1 LNLSLAPSE
10 WQKVVRAALGAGL
23 DFGRSNMG
31 AGRRVNV
38 EFVSANPT
46 GPMHVGH
53 VRGAVVGDA
62 LSNLLAFA
70 GWQVTR
76 EYYINDGGA
85 QVDVLAR
92 SAYERYREAHG
103 LEPEIREGLY
113 PGDYLIPVG
122 AALKDRFGDALLDKP
137 EADPISTKAM
147 GKRALK
153 NLLLDMLMSVPS
165 DKALALAEDQYKKA
179 NNMTER
185 VGAIMA
191 VSGQEGPVFEQLM
204 QEKILRPLQMRGTN
218 FSSLN
223 AINPSGGAQSTAN
236 DYINFCSMLLNK
248 GMFNGKRILSEASVQ
263 YLLQAHTTSPMI
275 KYAPKVAEGYNYAA
289 GSWVIQTDS
298 NGNPSV
304 LASPGLFG
312 TWPMIDLCRNY
323 AVVFF
328 AKELMN
334 EDRKEVYLNLKKKID
349 EQIAANCQ

>member
-1 LNLSLAPSE
+1 MSQKNGIYCAIVSLGVIFLLLLQPVKAQYNFQELEKTIEQSKKELGKEYSILVYKDGKIVFSKSAGEFNPKTQAPIASASKWLTAALIMALVDDGKISLDDKLSKYIPDMNKYSKGFITIRHCLSHLTGIESEPVKLSDIIRRSRYNSLEEEITEFVTKREIVANPGLEFRYSNVGLNL
-10 WQKVVRAALGAGL
+10 
-23 DFGRSNMG
+23 
-31 AGRRVNV
+31 AGR
-38 EFVSANPT
+38 
-46 GPMHVGH
+46 
-53 VRGAVVGDA
+53 
-62 LSNLLAFA
+62 
-70 GWQVTR
+70 
-76 EYYINDGGA
+76 YI
-85 QVDVLAR
+85 
-92 SAYERYREAHG
+92 E
-103 LEPEIREGLY
+103 
-113 PGDYLIPVG
+113 
-122 AALKDRFGDALLDKP
+122 
-137 EADPISTKAM
+137 
-147 GKRALK
+147 
-153 NLLLDMLMSVPS
+153 
-165 DKALALAEDQYKKA
+165 LAL
-179 NNMTER
+179 R
-185 VGAIMA
+185 RG
-191 VSGQEGPVFEQLM
+191 FEQIM

-248 GMFNGKRILSEASVQ
+248 GMFNGKRILSETSVQ
-263 YLLQAHTTSPMI
+263 YLLQSHTTSSMI

-349 EQIAANCQ
+349 EQIASNCQ